1 MIAFGIITGLVI
13 LVVMA
18 DTFRFV
24 SKCNDEQELIRM
36 KRKADAKK

>member
-1 MIAFGIITGLVI
+1 MITGIIISLII
-13 LVVMA
+13 LAVMA
-18 DTFRFV
+18 DTFRFI